1 MNYFS
6 SEFTEENKFGSH
18 RIKVT
23 FEPPLR
29 HLSTN
34 ITLCYLYARIML
46 SQLVKNKKFC
56 SLSPKTTNKF
66 VYLKKKQ

>member
-23 FEPPLR
+23 GVNR
-29 HLSTN
+29 VIYRVSN
-34 ITLCYLYARIML
+34 
-46 SQLVKNKKFC
+46 
-56 SLSPKTTNKF
+56 
-66 VYLKKKQ
+66 VYLSCIYRICNVVNSGRVAGE

>member
-23 FEPPLR
+23 KQ
-29 HLSTN
+29 
-34 ITLCYLYARIML
+34 LYTRYM
-46 SQLVKNKKFC
+46 
-56 SLSPKTTNKF
+56 
-66 VYLKKKQ
+66 